1 MTPLIFNCH
10 FTVPGRDSP
19 GRHLLFLTGP
29 RDSGSDPGRLA
40 QLRGVGLLS
49 LGVQFY
55 CIEITRE
62 KMRGWLSTPGDRSPL
77 RGTDQRW
84 WRRNIDQVRLADLWV
99 P

>member
-49 LGVQFY
+49 LGVQGVSRMWGDSGASDM
-55 CIEITRE
+55 IT
-62 KMRGWLSTPGDRSPL
+62 DRL
-77 RGTDQRW
+77 
-84 WRRNIDQVRLADLWV
+84 LLWGLV
-99 P
+99 DGVGFALG